1 MRESIEYQV
10 LPMMLKRLR
19 ILLTKVMQIHFICQG
34 FQIKLKKLA
43 GISLFK
49 ISHEFFWLP
58 RTKPIEGSHWKD
70 SN

>member
-19 ILLTKVMQIHFICQG
+19 ILLTKVMQIVFICQG

-43 GISLFK
+43 GISLFQNHM
-49 ISHEFFWLP
+49 IFFGCRRKTVFKLVAH
-58 RTKPIEGSHWKD
+58 KL
-70 SN
+70 